1 MNRRALAPL
10 ATLLFVILPIPAAAA
25 PKVAVTPIDG
35 DTESEI
41 RDVLAE
47 AVDGDEFKLVSKKET
62 SRAVDKIDDLADL
75 SEKDARKLAKD
86 LSADAIIAGTLTKD
100 GANKTLKIKL
110 FVNGKAK
117 KGFTIKF
124 KKASSPKFKEAI
136 RKKVA
141 EKLEGTTEAAAAVAE
156 EAPAAKPKKGDK
168 GAKGEKAAKAAKA
181 EKPAKGEKAAK
192 GAKAAKGEDDEEKAE
207 DDGEKPEKAA
217 KGEDDDEESEKSED
231 DEEGKKAAPAK
242 TAALPDGDE
251 EDDPS
256 ITRRAKPQP
265 RGGRSANRATARID
279 VGASMVKRSMTFN
292 SNLPS
297 NLAPRPFRPDPVPG
311 TRVEGELYP
320 LGFAIPDSIL
330 SPILGIAFKLDRTL
344 QMNVGTSDEP
354 GTKIPTDQF
363 RYSIGARARIVGRSP
378 TSPSVTLGVDIGR
391 SRFRPDRS
399 VLMPESRLDLP
410 DTYYK
415 FLAPGLGFRIPIGG
429 FLAFFARGEGWI
441 VQDAGMIVRS
451 YSYGRAKVLG
461 FDGEGGLDIVIAQR
475 FGLRLSGGFTQIG
488 YEFTGVGGFEANS
501 RDGNPSTFD
510 VGGAADRMLHAAA
523 TIAVIY

>member
-1 MNRRALAPL
+1 MNRRAL
-10 ATLLFVILPIPAAAA
+10 ATLLFVIVPSLAAAA
-25 PKVAVTPIDG
+25 PKVVVTPIDG

-41 RDVLAE
+41 RDVLVE
-47 AVDGDEFKLVSKKET
+47 AVDGDEFKLASKKET
-62 SRAVDKIDDLADL
+62 SRAVDKIDDLAEL
-75 SEKDARKLAKD
+75 SDKDARKLAKD
-86 LSADAIIAGTLTKD
+86 LSADAIISGALTKD
-100 GANKTLKIKL
+100 GANKSLKIKL

-124 KKASSPKFKEAI
+124 KKVSSKFKAAI

-141 EKLEGTTEAAAAVAE
+141 EKLEGTTEAKVAKAEADE
-156 EAPAAKPKKGDK
+156 ETPATRPKKGQK
-168 GAKGEKAAKAAKA
+168 TAKN
-181 EKPAKGEKAAK
+181 EKPAKNGKSGKAAR
-192 GAKAAKGEDDEEKAE
+192 E

-217 KGEDDDEESEKSED
+217 ASEDDGEEPEKTAASEDDGEKPEKTED
-231 DEEGKKAAPAK
+231 DEEAGKKAAPAK
-242 TAALPDGDE
+242 TAALADGDE

-256 ITRRAKPQP
+256 ITRRAKPQQR
-265 RGGRSANRATARID
+265 RGGRSANRAIARID

-320 LGFAIPDSIL
+320 LGFAVPDSIL
-330 SPILGIAFKLDRTL
+330 AGILGTSFKLDRTL

-363 RYSIGARARIVGRSP
+363 RYSIGVRARLVGRSP
-378 TSPSVTLGVDIGR
+378 TSPSVTLGVDLGR

-399 VLMPESRLDLP
+399 VLMEGSRLDLP

-415 FLAPGLGFRIPIGG
+415 FLAPGLGVRIPIGG
-429 FLAFFARGEGWI
+429 FLAFFARGEGWF

-488 YEFTGVGGFEANS
+488 YEFTGVGGFEANN
-501 RDGNPSTFD
+501 RDGNPSTLD